1 MSRRM
6 ASVEQASTAKKHG
19 TGTDRGERLDLL
31 AALSN
36 PGQEPLIGDLLT
48 RSPSARHDQ
57 DVEWWAVS
65 EGVVGE
71 DAQATRCDDH
81 VRLLSD

>member
-31 AALSN
+31 PALSD
-36 PGQEPLIGDLLT
+36 PGQEPLIGDCLT
-48 RSPSARHDQ
+48 RSPPAGHDE
-57 DVEWWAVS
+57 DVEQWAVS
-65 EGVVGE
+65 EGIVGE
-71 DAQATRCDDH
+71 DAQATRCDDN
-81 VRLLSD
+81 VLLLSD